1 MKFPIWWESHKIPWF
16 QTTNQLD
23 ILDMLDPV
31 EVCSLNMIR
40 AVQCQIIWCGKC
52 MKHPRWI
59 GEFEPNLAK
68 LNYLWSEPSK
78 TPPFVVFFFW
88 CAFFACSLPVLHA
101 HCRLVVSNPGTQSMP
116 FLTRC
121 VPLLHVRP
129 PKLRHTNL
137 CLPSSWPFNNWI
149 GYLRNIFTPEAG
161 FSCSNRRVS
170 CQICLSS
177 ASWIP

>member
-1 MKFPIWWESHKIPWF
+1 MVGIPTPLKNDRVKVIWDDGIPNRMKKIMF

-40 AVQCQIIWCGKC
+40 AVQRQVIWRCGKC

-59 GEFEPNLAK
+59 GEFESQTWP

-88 CAFFACSLPVLHA
+88 FACSLPVLHA
-101 HCRLVVSNPGTQSMP
+101 DCGLVVSNPGTQSMP

-121 VPLLHVRP
+121 LPLFHVRP
-129 PKLRHTNL
+129 PKPRHTNL
-137 CLPSSWPFNNWI
+137 RLPSSWPDF
-149 GYLRNIFTPEAG
+149 F
-161 FSCSNRRVS
+161 CSNRRVF

-177 ASWIP
+177 TSWIP